1 MNPKLKALLV
11 IAGKHAVNAGLLS
24 AVQLYHDP
32 ADNNFHT
39 LHGLYGVAWIVGG
52 AVLAREISTYL
63 PKILA
68 WSQSVPPTVMI
79 F

>member
-1 MNPKLKALLV
+1 MNPKLKSFLV

-32 ADNNFHT
+32 ADNNLHSW
-39 LHGLYGVAWIVGG
+39 HGLYGIAWIIGG
-52 AVLAREISTYL
+52 AIAAREISTYL
-63 PKILA
+63 PKILQ
-68 WSQSVPPTVMI
+68 WSQDVTPPAMI